1 MEDEEHNNYL
11 VDPKIAHQPF
21 FSVIITTYN
30 RAHLLERALK
40 SLISQTET
48 DWESIIID
56 DGSTDGTF
64 QGILPFLRLNRRIKY
79 RKIVHGGEVVA
90 KNEGI
95 KLSEGRFI
103 TFLDS
108 DDEYAASHLNSR
120 KKLLLQKPAVK
131 LLHGGVKIIGNQ
143 FVPDRFNPEKQIHL
157 EDCVIGGTFF
167 IDWESMRDLKGFK
180 PIKLGT
186 DADLFER
193 AEITGIRIMK
203 TDLPTYIY
211 HHETEDSITNTYLT
225 DRKINA

>member
-1 MEDEEHNNYL
+1 MDDEHKNC
-11 VDPKIAHQPF
+11 VDATDTLKQPF

-30 RAHLLERALK
+30 RAHIVDRALN

-48 DWESIIID
+48 DWEAIVID
-56 DGSTDGTF
+56 DGSTDDTF
-64 QGILPFLRLNRRIKY
+64 QEILPFLRLNRRIKY
-79 RKIVHGGEVVA
+79 RKIAHGGEVVA

-108 DDEYAASHLNSR
+108 DDEYASSHLKSR
-120 KKLLLQKPAVK
+120 KKLLLQNPAVK

-143 FVPDRFNPEKQIHL
+143 YVPDRFNPAKQIHL

-167 IDWESMRDLKGFK
+167 IEWETMQNLNGFK
-180 PIKLGT
+180 PIELGT
-186 DADLFER
+186 DADLFDR
-193 AEITGIRIMK
+193 AESAEVSIMK

-211 HHETEDSITNTYLT
+211 HHETEDSITNTYRT
-225 DRKINA
+225 DQKINA